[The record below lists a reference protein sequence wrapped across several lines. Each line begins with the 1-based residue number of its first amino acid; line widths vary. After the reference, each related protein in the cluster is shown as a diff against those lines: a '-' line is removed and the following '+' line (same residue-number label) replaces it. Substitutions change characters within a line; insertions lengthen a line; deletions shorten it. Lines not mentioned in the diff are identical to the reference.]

1 MPLRIV
7 SLLKPT
13 EFPEGWVKLL
23 MSILVVWLIALGVGV
38 SSLLASRSLMH
49 YFQLESYQFPGYFRT
64 LKRNL
69 LRAVL
74 PGLIMT
80 AYLMLLL
87 LVHRSL
93 DRTMDEGSILRLLL
107 ALAAVILCCIG
118 GWWCKSIMQVKKA
131 KKPFVVTMRVKRTY
145 ITSAILF
152 TLLCA
157 MGGFL
162 LTGAEPRLYFIGLF
176 PLLLPLWVAL
186 GGLCA
191 WPVEKLV
198 SELYF
203 RDAQKKLA
211 ARPDLIKIGITGSY
225 GKTSVKF
232 ILGTILQEKFQVL
245 VTPSSFNTPMGVTR
259 IIREKLMPA
268 HQVFVAEM
276 GARHVGDIKEL
287 CRLVHPHHG
296 VLTSVGPQH
305 LDTFHT
311 LERIKKTKY
320 ELMDAIPE
328 TGCCFFPDDQA
339 ICRELYDKTG
349 KEKRLCS
356 VHGNADIW
364 ASDIH
369 VSPEGSSFMLHTADD
384 AILCKTRLLGEHNI
398 QNIILAAMVGLH
410 LGMTL
415 KQIARGIRKI
425 EPVEHRLQLLP
436 SAGVTIIDDAFNS
449 NPKGAQAALKVI
461 REFDGR
467 RIIITPGMVELGAG
481 EEQFNQEFGS
491 MMAECVDVAILVGKK
506 HTAPIARGLREAG
519 FPEENICV
527 VSSLDEATVI
537 LRKIGRPGDVALF
550 ENDLPDHYSEA

>member
-1 MPLRIV
+1 MN
-7 SLLKPT
+7 T
-13 EFPEGWVKLL
+13 
-23 MSILVVWLIALGVGV
+23 LVVWLIAFGVGA
-38 SSLLASRSLMH
+38 SSLVAGRSLMH

-64 LKRNL
+64 VKRNF

-87 LVHRSL
+87 LIHRSI
-93 DRTMDEGSILRLLL
+93 DRFMTEGNVLRVLV
-107 ALAAVILCCIG
+107 ALAAVALALVG
-118 GWWCKSIMQVKKA
+118 GWWCRSLLQVKKA

-145 ITSAILF
+145 ITSAIVF
-152 TLLCA
+152 TLVCA
-157 MGGFL
+157 LVGFL

-176 PLLLPLWVAL
+176 PLLLPVWIAL

-191 WPVEKLV
+191 WPIEKLV
-198 SELYF
+198 SEMYF
-203 RDAQKKLA
+203 RDAQRKLA

-311 LERIKKTKY
+311 IDRIKSTKY
-320 ELMDAIPE
+320 ELMDAIPDG
-328 TGCCFFPDDQA
+328 GCCFFPDDKA
-339 ICRELYDKTG
+339 ICRELFDKTR

-356 VHGNADIW
+356 VHPGADDADVW
-364 ASDIH
+364 ATDIH
-369 VSPEGSSFMLHTADD
+369 VSSLGSSFILHTMNDE
-384 AILCKTRLLGEHNI
+384 IRCETRLLGEHNI
-398 QNIILAAMVGLH
+398 QNIILAATVGLH

-415 KQIARGIRKI
+415 RQVARGISKI
-425 EPVEHRLQLLP
+425 TPVEHRLQLIP
-436 SAGVTIIDDAFNS
+436 STGVTIIDDAFNS
-449 NPKGAQAALKVI
+449 NPKGAQAALKVLK
-461 REFDGR
+461 EFEGR
-467 RIIITPGMVELGAG
+467 RIIITPGMVELGDG
-481 EEQFNQEFGS
+481 EDEFNHEFGL

-506 HTAPIARGLREAG
+506 HTSPIAKGLKEAG
-519 FPEENICV
+519 FDQKNLYV
-527 VSSLDEATVI
+527 VSTLDEAAAI
-537 LRKIGRPGDVALF
+537 LRQIGHPGDVALF
-550 ENDLPDHYSEA
+550 ENDLPDNYSEA

>member
-1 MPLRIV
+1 
-7 SLLKPT
+7 
-13 EFPEGWVKLL
+13 
-23 MSILVVWLIALGVGV
+23 
-38 SSLLASRSLMH
+38 MH

-69 LRAVL
+69 LRAVI
-74 PGLIMT
+74 PGLVM
-80 AYLMLLL
+80 AVYLTLLL
-87 LVHRSL
+87 LIHRSI
-93 DRTMDEGSILRLLL
+93 DRTLAVGSFLRFLL
-107 ALAAVILCCIG
+107 AIASVALAILG
-118 GWWCKSIMQVKKA
+118 GVWCRSLMQVKRA

-145 ITSAILF
+145 VISAIVF

-157 MGGFL
+157 LIGML
-162 LTGAEPRLYFIGLF
+162 LTGSEPRLYLIGLF

-198 SELYF
+198 SEMYF
-203 RDAQKKLA
+203 RDAQRKLA

-305 LDTFHT
+305 LDTFHSI
-311 LERIKKTKY
+311 ERIKSTKY
-320 ELMDAIPE
+320 ELMDAIPDG
-328 TGCCFFPDDQA
+328 GCCFFPDDKA
-339 ICRELYDKTG
+339 ICRELFDKTQ

-356 VHGNADIW
+356 VHPG
-364 ASDIH
+364 
-369 VSPEGSSFMLHTADD
+369 ADD
-384 AILCKTRLLGEHNI
+384 ADVWATDVHVSAEGSTFVLHTINDSVSCQTRLLGEHNI
-398 QNIILAAMVGLH
+398 QNIILAATVGLH

-415 KQIARGIRKI
+415 RQIARGISRI
-425 EPVEHRLQLLP
+425 TPVEHRLQLIP
-436 SAGVTIIDDAFNS
+436 STGVTIIDDAFNS
-449 NPKGAQAALKVI
+449 NPKGAEAALKVL
-461 REFDGR
+461 REFQGR
-467 RIIITPGMVELGAG
+467 RIIITPGMVELGDG
-481 EEQFNQEFGS
+481 EDEFNHEFGL
-491 MMAECVDVAILVGKK
+491 MMADCVDVAILVGKK
-506 HTAPIARGLREAG
+506 HTSPIARGLKEAG
-519 FPEENICV
+519 FPQENLYV
-527 VSSLDEATVI
+527 VSSLDEATAI
-537 LRKIGRPGDVALF
+537 LRQIGRAGDVALF
-550 ENDLPDHYSEA
+550 ENDLPDNYSEA

>member
-1 MPLRIV
+1 MN
-7 SLLKPT
+7 T
-13 EFPEGWVKLL
+13 
-23 MSILVVWLIALGVGV
+23 LVMWLIALGVAL
-38 SSLLASRSLMH
+38 SSLTASRSLMH

-64 LKRNL
+64 LKRNF
-69 LRAVL
+69 LRAMT
-74 PGLIMT
+74 PGLVL
-80 AYLMLLL
+80 AVYLTLLL
-87 LVHRSL
+87 LIHRSV
-93 DRTMDEGSILRLLL
+93 DRVLAEGSALRVLVALCAV
-107 ALAAVILCCIG
+107 ALAIVG
-118 GWWCKSIMQVKKA
+118 GWWVRGLMQAHKA

-157 MGGFL
+157 LIGVL
-162 LTGAEPRLYFIGLF
+162 LKGAEPRLYFIGLF

-191 WPVEKLV
+191 WPAEKLV
-198 SELYF
+198 SEMYF

-276 GARHVGDIKEL
+276 GARHVGDIKEM

-305 LDTFHT
+305 LDTFHS
-311 LERIKKTKY
+311 LDRIKSTKY
-320 ELMDAIPE
+320 ELMDAIPDG
-328 TGCCFFPDDQA
+328 GCCFFPDDKA
-339 ICRELYDKTG
+339 ICRELFDKTR

-356 VHGNADIW
+356 IHPGADDADVW
-364 ASDIH
+364 TTDIH
-369 VSPEGSSFMLHTADD
+369 VSPAGSSFVLHTMSDEVT
-384 AILCKTRLLGEHNI
+384 CQTRLLGEHNI
-398 QNIILAAMVGLH
+398 QNIILAATVGLR

-415 KQIARGIRKI
+415 KQIARGISRI
-425 EPVEHRLQLLP
+425 APVEHRLQLIP
-436 SAGVTIIDDAFNS
+436 STGVTIIDDAFNS
-449 NPKGAQAALKVI
+449 NPKGAQAALKVL
-461 REFDGR
+461 REFEGR
-467 RIIITPGMVELGAG
+467 RIIITPGMVELGDG
-481 EEQFNQEFGS
+481 EDAFNHEFGL

-506 HTAPIARGLREAG
+506 HTSPIARGLKEAG
-519 FPEENICV
+519 FPQENLHV
-527 VSSLDEATVI
+527 VSTLDEATAI
-537 LRKIGRPGDVALF
+537 LRQIGRPGDVALF
-550 ENDLPDHYSEA
+550 ENDLPDNYSEA

>member
-1 MPLRIV
+1 MN
-7 SLLKPT
+7 T
-13 EFPEGWVKLL
+13 
-23 MSILVVWLIALGVGV
+23 LVIWLIALGVGL
-38 SSLLASRSLMH
+38 STLLASRSLMH

-64 LKRNL
+64 VKRNL
-69 LRAVL
+69 VRAVL

-87 LVHRSL
+87 LIHRSI
-93 DRTMDEGSILRLLL
+93 DRTLAEGSPLRLLVALSADAL
-107 ALAAVILCCIG
+107 ALLG
-118 GWWCKSIMQVKKA
+118 GSWCRSLMQVKAA

-145 ITSAILF
+145 ITSAIVF

-157 MGGFL
+157 LTGFL

-176 PLLLPLWVAL
+176 PLFLPLWVAL

-191 WPVEKLV
+191 WPIEKLV
-198 SELYF
+198 SEMYF

-211 ARPDLIKIGITGSY
+211 SRPDLIKIGITGSY

-287 CRLVHPHHG
+287 CRLVHPRYG

-311 LERIKKTKY
+311 IDRIKSTKY
-320 ELMDAIPE
+320 ELMDAIPDG
-328 TGCCFFPDDQA
+328 GCCFFPDDGG
-339 ICRELYDKTG
+339 ICRELFDKTR

-356 VHGNADIW
+356 IHSGADDADVW
-364 ASDIH
+364 ASDIR
-369 VSPEGSSFMLHTADD
+369 VSPAGSSFVLHTMNDEMT
-384 AILCKTRLLGEHNI
+384 CQTRLLGEHNI
-398 QNIILAAMVGLH
+398 QNIILAATVGLH

-415 KQIARGIRKI
+415 RQIARGISKI
-425 EPVEHRLQLLP
+425 EPVEHRLQLIP
-436 SAGVTIIDDAFNS
+436 SAGVTIIDDAFNA
-449 NPKGAQAALKVI
+449 NPKGAQAALRVLKA
-461 REFDGR
+461 FPGR

-481 EEQFNQEFGS
+481 EEQFNHDFGT
-491 MMAECVDVAILVGKK
+491 MMAESVDVAILVGKK
-506 HTAPIARGLREAG
+506 HTAPIAAGLKEAG
-519 FPEENICV
+519 FRAENLFV
-527 VSSLDEATVI
+527 VSSLEEASAI
-537 LRKIGRPGDVALF
+537 LRRIGRPGDVALF
-550 ENDLPDHYSEA
+550 ENDLPDNYSEA